1 MTSRSSWKYYR
12 DETNN
17 VNDNASDAKSFK
29 YEIYNYAPGANFM
42 ITSTK
47 LYVPVATLYFINK

>member
-1 MTSRSSWKYYR
+1 MIMLQMLNHLNMKHNSRKNTR
-12 DETNN
+12 
-17 VNDNASDAKSFK
+17 KSALI
-29 YEIYNYAPGANFM
+29 EHHNYAPGANFM

>member
-1 MTSRSSWKYYR
+1 MSMIMLQMLNHLNMKHNSRKNTR
-12 DETNN
+12 
-17 VNDNASDAKSFK
+17 KSALI
-29 YEIYNYAPGANFM
+29 EHHNYAPGANFM